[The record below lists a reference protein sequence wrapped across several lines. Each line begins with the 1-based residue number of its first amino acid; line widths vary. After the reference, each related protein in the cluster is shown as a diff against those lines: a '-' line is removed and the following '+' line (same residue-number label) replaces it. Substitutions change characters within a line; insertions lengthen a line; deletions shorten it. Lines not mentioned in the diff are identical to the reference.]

1 MSYLSIDKLQIVLS
15 EKVFSHTDSPKK
27 AAGRALGTM
36 IEIISFYLLKEWGI
50 EKNISIE
57 RGLAE
62 YGNPSITHN
71 VEFTLHPLVKE
82 EEIKISLK
90 KPLTSKKLS
99 KSLKLNNSFTIK
111 NNILFDKNLTLKN
124 ACAIAESDDIIVL
137 SSVNNLSEE
146 NEFEIS
152 VYQQLKKPYAMF
164 ECKRVGV
171 EEGTKKGPQTIEK
184 AKQGAYVAKTTSSL
198 QKIRDKQGNVYGVIY
213 NGEDAI
219 IKPYSELLSAIIN
232 EENYDLLKG
241 FTLSVGIVSNHG
253 NWFTSQNQNK
263 ELKVLAQSYDWLLFL
278 TDIGLSQFISDLL
291 LDPKPQYQV
300 VQEAFLDSYKEGK
313 KSNIFTKVRM
323 NYDAHIAL
331 TQYFHENIHMIE
343 DWFNVITPENN
354 NISNLKQDLIILSQK
369 DWRNIL

>member
-1 MSYLSIDKLQIVLS
+1 MSYLSIDNLQIVLS
-15 EKVFSHTDSPKK
+15 EKVFSHTNSPKK

-71 VEFTLHPLVKE
+71 VEFTLHPLIKE

-90 KPLTSKKLS
+90 KPLTSRKLS
-99 KSLKLNNSFTIK
+99 KSLKLNNCFTIK
-111 NNILFDKNLTLKN
+111 SNTLLDKNLTLKN
-124 ACAIAESDDIIVL
+124 ACVIAESDDVIVL
-137 SSVNNLSEE
+137 SSVNNLLERD
-146 NEFEIS
+146 EFEIC
-152 VYQQLKKPYAMF
+152 VHQQLKKPYAMF

-171 EEGTKKGPQTIEK
+171 EEGAKKGPQTIEK

-198 QKIRDKQGNVYGVIY
+198 QKIRDEQGNVYGVIY
-213 NGEDAI
+213 NGEDTI
-219 IKPYSELLSAIIN
+219 IKPYSELLSTIIN
-232 EENYDLLKG
+232 EENNDLLKG

-354 NISNLKQDLIILSQK
+354 NISNLKQDLKILSQK

>member
-1 MSYLSIDKLQIVLS
+1 MSYLSIDNLQIVLS
-15 EKVFSHTDSPKK
+15 EKVFSHTNSPKK

-71 VEFTLHPLVKE
+71 VEFTLHPLIKE
-82 EEIKISLK
+82 EEIKILLK
-90 KPLTSKKLS
+90 KPLTSRKLS
-99 KSLKLNNSFTIK
+99 KSLKLNNCFTIK
-111 NNILFDKNLTLKN
+111 SNTLLDKNLTLKN
-124 ACAIAESDDIIVL
+124 ACVIAESDDVIVL
-137 SSVNNLSEE
+137 SSVNNLLEGD
-146 NEFEIS
+146 EIEIC
-152 VYQQLKKPYAMF
+152 VHQQLKKPYAMF

-171 EEGTKKGPQTIEK
+171 EEGAKKGPQTIEK

-198 QKIRDKQGNVYGVIY
+198 QKIRDEQGNVYGVIY
-213 NGEDAI
+213 NGEDTI
-219 IKPYSELLSAIIN
+219 IKPYSELLSTIIN
-232 EENYDLLKG
+232 EENNDLLKG

-354 NISNLKQDLIILSQK
+354 NISNLKQDLKILSQK

>member
-1 MSYLSIDKLQIVLS
+1 MSYLSIDNLQIVLS
-15 EKVFSHTDSPKK
+15 EKVFSHTNSPKK

-71 VEFTLHPLVKE
+71 VEFTLHPLIKE

-90 KPLTSKKLS
+90 KPLTSRKLS
-99 KSLKLNNSFTIK
+99 KSLKLNNCFTIK
-111 NNILFDKNLTLKN
+111 SNTLLDKNLTLKN
-124 ACAIAESDDIIVL
+124 ACVIAESDDVIVL
-137 SSVNNLSEE
+137 SSVNNLLEGD
-146 NEFEIS
+146 EIEIC
-152 VYQQLKKPYAMF
+152 VHQQLKKPYAMF

-171 EEGTKKGPQTIEK
+171 EEGAKKGPQTIEK

-198 QKIRDKQGNVYGVIY
+198 QKIRDEQGNVYGVIY
-213 NGEDAI
+213 NGEDTI
-219 IKPYSELLSAIIN
+219 IKPYSELLSTIIN
-232 EENYDLLKG
+232 EENNDLLKG

-354 NISNLKQDLIILSQK
+354 NISNLKQDLKILSQK

>member
-1 MSYLSIDKLQIVLS
+1 MSYLSIDNLQIVLS
-15 EKVFSHTDSPKK
+15 EKVFSHTNSPKK

-71 VEFTLHPLVKE
+71 VEFTLHPLIKE

-90 KPLTSKKLS
+90 KPLTSRKLS
-99 KSLKLNNSFTIK
+99 KSLKLNNCFTIK
-111 NNILFDKNLTLKN
+111 SNTLLDKNLTLKN
-124 ACAIAESDDIIVL
+124 ACVIAESDDVIVL
-137 SSVNNLSEE
+137 SSVNNLLEGD
-146 NEFEIS
+146 EFEIC
-152 VYQQLKKPYAMF
+152 VHQQLKKPYAMF

-171 EEGTKKGPQTIEK
+171 EEGAKKGPQTIEK

-198 QKIRDKQGNVYGVIY
+198 QKIRDEQGNVYGVIY
-213 NGEDAI
+213 NGEDTI
-219 IKPYSELLSAIIN
+219 IKPYSELLSTIIN
-232 EENYDLLKG
+232 EENNDLLKG

-354 NISNLKQDLIILSQK
+354 NISNLKQDLKILSQK